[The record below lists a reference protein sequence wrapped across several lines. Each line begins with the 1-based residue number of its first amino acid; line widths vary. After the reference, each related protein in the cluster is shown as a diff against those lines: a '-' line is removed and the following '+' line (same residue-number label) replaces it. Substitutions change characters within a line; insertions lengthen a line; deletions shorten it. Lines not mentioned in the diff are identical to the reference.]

1 LRGLPGLCPRG
12 HFAIWRLRPR
22 PEGAS
27 SRVQIP
33 PAASVR
39 MRLAVLFP
47 GQGSQYPGMAD
58 SWVGHRAGKKV
69 LHRSSKALG
78 WDVVE
83 KSRDPEA
90 LKRTDVVQPAIFA
103 CDVAAYSV
111 LRAEGVTFQAA
122 AGHSLGEYAAL
133 VAGGVMDLRRGLRAL
148 AVRASAMQK
157 ASEENPGA
165 MTALLG
171 LSLEEAR
178 EVCGVAG
185 RGDVL
190 AVANENGSK
199 QIVLSGSVAAIERAE
214 ELARGR
220 GGKTVRLPVAGAF
233 HSPLMDSAVQ
243 PVRDAIA
250 RIDFHNPEFPIVPNA
265 SGRPTTQP
273 LVLRD
278 LLGRH
283 VISPVRWELSL
294 RAMAEMGI
302 EGFVEAGPGD
312 VLGKLARRAL
322 PESEV
327 RSVGSPDDARALA
340 EELRRPSATAPAKES
355 SEL

>member
-1 LRGLPGLCPRG
+1 MWCISNGY
-12 HFAIWRLRPR
+12 ARPV
-22 PEGAS
+22 A
-27 SRVQIP
+27 
-33 PAASVR
+33 

-58 SWVGHRAGKKV
+58 PWLEHRAGKKV
-69 LHRSSKALG
+69 LHRASKALG

-83 KSRDPEA
+83 ASRDPDR

-103 CDVAAYSV
+103 CDVAAYVV
-111 LRAEGVTFQAA
+111 LRAEGVAFHAA

-133 VAGGVMDLRRGLRAL
+133 VASGVMDLRRGLQAL

-171 LSLEEAR
+171 LSLEDAR
-178 EVCGVAG
+178 DVCEVAG

-199 QIVLSGSVAAIERAE
+199 QIVLSGSAAAIERAE

-220 GGKTVRLPVAGAF
+220 GGRIVRLQVAGAF
-233 HSPLMDSAVQ
+233 HSPLMESAVQ
-243 PVRDAIA
+243 PVREAIS
-250 RIDFHNPEFPIVPNA
+250 RIDFHTPEFPVVPNA
-265 SGRPTTQP
+265 SGKPTTQAF
-273 LVLRD
+273 VLRD
-278 LLGRH
+278 LLARH
-283 VISPVRWELSL
+283 VISPVRWELSM
-294 RAMAEMGI
+294 RAMAEMGVQAY
-302 EGFVEAGPGD
+302 VEAGPGD
-312 VLGKLARRAL
+312 VLGKLARRAV

-327 RSVGSPDDARALA
+327 RSVGSPADARALA
-340 EELRRPSATAPAKES
+340 EELRQRSATAPARES
-355 SEL
+355 SEI